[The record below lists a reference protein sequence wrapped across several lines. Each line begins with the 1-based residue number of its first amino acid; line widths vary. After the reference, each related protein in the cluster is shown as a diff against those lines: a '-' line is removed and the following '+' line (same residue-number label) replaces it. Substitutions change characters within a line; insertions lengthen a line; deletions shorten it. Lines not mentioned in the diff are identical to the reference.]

1 MTTIDQAHWQD
12 RLDELAAK
20 HGVPGAQLGILRT
33 GQEEELRTFATGVL
47 HAGTGQVATTDSVWQ
62 IGSISKV
69 WTATVIMRL
78 VDEGALTLHTP
89 VAEIM
94 PEFRLRDPETT
105 AAVTVWH
112 LLTHT
117 SGIDGD
123 LFTDTG
129 RGDDALQKYVA
140 LLADSPLNHPIG
152 ATWSYCN
159 AGYSVLGRVIEVV
172 TGRTWD
178 QAIKEKLFTPLG
190 LTHSTTLPEEAMVFA
205 HAMGHVKGGDEPV
218 PAPVWGLPR
227 AVGPAG
233 LITATVTDVL
243 AFARMH
249 LLGGVASDGTR
260 VLSRESA
267 AAMSA
272 YQTDCPEKR
281 LLGDSWGLGWFRC
294 DWHGHRAYGHDGN
307 TIGQAAFLR
316 VLPEAG
322 VAVALNTNGGNTHDL
337 YVDLYDEIFSALTG
351 VRLPEPFEPPAR
363 PVTGDLTPYAGT
375 YERESVRMEVFDE
388 GGKPTLR
395 VTLMGPLAE
404 LEAEPVQTY
413 EMIPVEPALYA
424 VRPEGMESWM
434 PVTFYSLPTGED
446 YVHYGARATPKRLG

>member
-1 MTTIDQAHWQD
+1 MNQAHWQH
-12 RLDELAAK
+12 RLDELAAE
-20 HGVPGAQLGILRT
+20 HGVPGAQLGILCGDDLLT
-33 GQEEELRTFATGVL
+33 LATGVL
-47 HAGTGQVATTDSVWQ
+47 HAGTGQPAATDSVWQ

-78 VDEGALTLHTP
+78 IDEGRFTLETP
-89 VAEIM
+89 VAEVL

-129 RGDDALQKYVA
+129 RGDDALEKYVA
-140 LLADSPLNHPIG
+140 LLADSPRNHPIG

-159 AGYSVLGRVIEVV
+159 AGYSVPGRIIEVA
-172 TGRTWD
+172 TGQTWD
-178 QAIKEKLFTPLG
+178 QAIREKLFTPLG
-190 LTHSTTLPEEAMVFA
+190 LTHTTTLPEEAMVFG

-218 PAPVWGLPR
+218 AAPVWGLPR

-233 LITATVTDVL
+233 LITATAADVL

-249 LLGGVASDGTR
+249 LRGGVAADGTR

-322 VAVALNTNGGNTHDL
+322 VAVVLLTNGGHTHDL
-337 YVDLYDEIFSALTG
+337 YADLYDEIFAELAG
-351 VRLPEPFEPPAR
+351 VRLPEPFQPPAE
-363 PVTGDLTPYAGT
+363 PAAADLTPYAGT
-375 YERESVRMEVFDE
+375 YERESVRMEVFDDD
-388 GGKPTLR
+388 GKPTLR
-395 VTLMGPLAE
+395 TTATGPLAG
-404 LEAEPVQTY
+404 LEDDPVQTY
-413 EMIPVEPALYA
+413 EMTPVEPGLYA
-424 VRPEGMESWM
+424 VRPEGMETWM
-434 PVTFYSLPTGED
+434 PVTFYSLPAGEE
-446 YVHYGARATPKRLG
+446 YVHYGARATPKKLG